1 MKKCIAVFLVLL
13 AAFSLATCGGPA
25 PEQETGGNAGPS
37 SGVQDSSQAG
47 TGQTSQQEKGEES
60 MQIKIEAN
68 GSAVVF
74 QLNGSQA
81 ARALYEQLPLSVEVE
96 NFSNNEKIFYP
107 PDRLDT
113 SDAPLAQ
120 GGAGTLAYYAPWGDV
135 VMFYGDFS
143 PNGSLFELGQAV
155 SGAEQISTL
164 SGTIT
169 ISVYQ

>member
-1 MKKCIAVFLVLL
+1 MKKCIAVFFVLL
-13 AAFSLATCGGPA
+13 AAFSLAACGGPA
-25 PEQETGGNAGPS
+25 PEQEAGGNAGPS

-47 TGQTSQQEKGEES
+47 TGQASQQEKGEES

-68 GSAVVF
+68 GCAVVF
-74 QLNGSQA
+74 QLNDSQA